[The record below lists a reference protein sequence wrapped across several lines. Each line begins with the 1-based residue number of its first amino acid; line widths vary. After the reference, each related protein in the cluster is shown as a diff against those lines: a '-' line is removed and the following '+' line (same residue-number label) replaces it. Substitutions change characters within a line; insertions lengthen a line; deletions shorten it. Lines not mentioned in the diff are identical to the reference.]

1 MEQQH
6 IVIIEDDADLR
17 DVMTHILTAEGY
29 RITALRA
36 IASLEDLLSANADC
50 FVLDEQLPYVSGH
63 IICIMLK
70 SKPETRHVPVVLIS
84 ASPGLQGHA
93 DLSQADAFLSKPFH
107 HISDLPNTIHSLLDK
122 RIKTL
127 A

>member
-6 IVIIEDDADLR
+6 IVIIEDDTDLR
-17 DVMTHILTAEGY
+17 DVMTYVLTSEGY
-29 RITALRA
+29 RVTALHA
-36 IASLEDLLSANADC
+36 IASLEDLLNANADC

-70 SKPETRHVPVVLIS
+70 SKPETRNVPVVLIS

-93 DLSQADAFLSKPFH
+93 DLSQADAFLGKPFH
-107 HISDLPNTIHSLLDK
+107 HINDLPKTIQTLLN
-122 RIKTL
+122 RGFKTL